1 MMRHATLTTAAIGL
15 GLLAISPAFSST
27 VTPQPRTEKAVELK
41 HAVEELP
48 LEESAHFKKLE
59 SYVLGAMK
67 AWAPADTI
75 AGTHSQDDFDS
86 IARDIVATVLDPG
99 EPALFADGNE
109 KEHTATLLSTMA
121 YYEGHF
127 WPYVDTGLCNDPK
140 EKNNPILRNGG
151 CDNGEAVSLWQI
163 HPGRGIVLL
172 DNGLYGYH
180 VSVTDKVPRVGV
192 RAASADATRARPLS
206 VDPLSVGES
215 KVATAESL
223 HDRRFAAKTALHMLR
238 ASLKRDGTLCE
249 YTGELKPCPKAEK
262 RLKFARE
269 WSDKH
274 PY

>member
-1 MMRHATLTTAAIGL
+1 MRHATLATAALGL

-27 VTPQPRTEKAVELK
+27 VTPQLRAEKAIELK
-41 HAVEELP
+41 YAVSELP
-48 LEESAHFKKLE
+48 LEESDHFKRLE
-59 SYVLGAMK
+59 GYVLNAMK
-67 AWAPADTI
+67 TWAPAATI
-75 AGTHSQDDFDS
+75 AGTHSQDDFET
-86 IARDIVATVLDPG
+86 IARDMVSVVLDPG
-99 EPALFADGNE
+99 EPALFADTAE
-109 KEHTATLLSTMA
+109 KERTAILLATMA

-127 WPYVDTGLCNDPK
+127 WPYVDSGLCNDPK
-140 EKNNPILRNGG
+140 EKNNPILRNGN
-151 CDNGEAVSLWQI
+151 CDNGEAISFWQI

-172 DNGLYGYH
+172 DNGLYGYR
-180 VSVTDKVPRVGV
+180 VSVTDKAPRVGV

-206 VDPLSVGES
+206 VDPLSVVES